1 MVAEWFYETDGEEYG
16 PVTAVQLK
24 QSATNGKLKADH
36 LIWKEG
42 MQKKVPAKSV
52 KGLFEGE
59 AARQQSSVA
68 TATEAPPKPR
78 QAPPPKKQDDDFVE
92 TEVVEEEIE
101 VVETVEADEEEK
113 PKKDRKKDREE
124 EEEPDEPPE
133 MLAEAP
139 AIYREGHPK
148 LDGPITGMLIVETTG
163 LCFSFEEEEETE
175 EVRISYAKIDNVLEP
190 AKGDFPPAMKSKAL
204 KAKVAGK
211 AGQLAS
217 GLLGKWMGG
226 TAGDMTAKL
235 GSSASKMAEGA
246 GDLGKPPRN
255 RLTIFAQL
263 KKGRCK
269 IYIDI
274 GGDTRDEMNEE
285 AKVIYKKIQS
295 ARDKFSN
302 KASEAPA
309 AQGNVNVLVVGG
321 LGGPGAHPGGG
332 HGGSG
337 MAAAPPSAGKPF
349 RVLASGKL
357 AGPFSLTEIRNLL
370 AAGKVGGADM
380 IGVETWLPVSTLSG
394 LLGGGKAAGGAG
406 AATGG
411 GKADEEEEADEED
424 EVESE
429 VKDEDEEE
437 EEESSSSNEGDS
449 IPVDD
454 EFNID

>member
-1 MVAEWFYETDGEEYG
+1 MVAEWFYEVDGEEHG
-16 PVTAVQLK
+16 PVTAVRLK
-24 QSATNGKLKADH
+24 ELATAGKLQTEN

-52 KGLFEGE
+52 KGLFGGE
-59 AARQQSSVA
+59 PARPQTSVSTA
-68 TATEAPPKPR
+68 TADPPKPK
-78 QAPPPKKQDDDFVE
+78 QAPPPKKHDDDLVE
-92 TEVVEEEIE
+92 TEVVEEE
-101 VVETVEADEEEK
+101 VVETLEAGEEEEK
-113 PKKDRKKDREE
+113 PRDKKDRKKEREE
-124 EEEPDEPPE
+124 EQPEEPPE
-133 MLAEAP
+133 IIAEVP

-148 LDGPITGMLIVETTG
+148 LDGPITGTLIVESNG

-175 EVRISYAKIDNVLEP
+175 EVRISFAKIDNVLEP
-190 AKGDFPPAMKSKAL
+190 AKGDFPPEMKSKAL

-269 IYIDI
+269 IYFDAN
-274 GGDTRDEMNEE
+274 GSTRDEMNEE
-285 AKVIYKKIQS
+285 AKVLYKTIQK
-295 ARDKFSN
+295 ARDKWSN
-302 KASEAPA
+302 KSKEPPPG
-309 AQGNVNVLVVGG
+309 QGNVNVLVVGG
-321 LGGPGAHPGGG
+321 MGGPGGG
-332 HGGSG
+332 HGGP
-337 MAAAPPSAGKPF
+337 AAAPPSAGKPF
-349 RVLASGKL
+349 RVLSSGKL
-357 AGPFSLTEIRNLL
+357 SGPFSLVEIRNLL

-380 IGVETWLPVSTLSG
+380 IGVESWLPVSTLSG
-394 LLGGGKAAGGAG
+394 LLGGKAAGGPGAG
-406 AATGG
+406 AAAG
-411 GKADEEEEADEED
+411 GKAAEEEEE

-429 VKDEDEEE
+429 VDDEEENEE
-437 EEESSSSNEGDS
+437 EEESSSDESDS

>member
-1 MVAEWFYETDGEEYG
+1 MVAEWFYEIEGEEYG

-24 QSATNGKLKADH
+24 QSATSGKLKADH

-42 MQKKVPAKSV
+42 MQRKVPAKSV
-52 KGLFEGE
+52 KGLFDGE
-59 AARQQSSVA
+59 SAKTAGGSTAVA
-68 TATEAPPKPR
+68 APPKPK
-78 QAPPPKKQDDDFVE
+78 QAPAPKKADDDLVE
-92 TEVVEEEIE
+92 TEVVEEEE
-101 VVETVEADEEEK
+101 VVETLEAVEEEEK
-113 PKKDRKKDREE
+113 PKKDRKKEREQEE
-124 EEEPDEPPE
+124 EAEEPE
-133 MLAEAP
+133 MLAEAS
-139 AIYREGHPK
+139 AVYREGHPK
-148 LDGPITGMLIVETTG
+148 LDGPITGMLIVENIG

-190 AKGDFPPAMKSKAL
+190 AKGDFPPEMKSKAM

-235 GSSASKMAEGA
+235 GSTASKMAEGA

-274 GGDTRDEMNEE
+274 AGDTRDEMNEE

-295 ARDKFSN
+295 ARDKYSN
-302 KASEAPA
+302 REKEQPA
-309 AQGNVNVLVVGG
+309 GQGNVNVLVVGG
-321 LGGPGAHPGGG
+321 MGGPVGGLGGGG
-332 HGGSG
+332 HGGG
-337 MAAAPPSAGKPF
+337 GALAAAPPSAGKPF

-357 AGPFSLTEIRNLL
+357 AGPFSLAEIRNLL

-394 LLGGGKAAGGAG
+394 LLGGGKAGGAG
-406 AATGG
+406 AAAAAA
-411 GKADEEEEADEED
+411 GKTAEGEEED

-429 VKDEDEEE
+429 VDAEEE
-437 EEESSSSNEGDS
+437 EEESSSSDEGES

>member
-1 MVAEWFYETDGEEYG
+1 MAAEWFYEIDGEEYG

-52 KGLFEGE
+52 KGLFEGDP
-59 AARQQSSVA
+59 ARQQSSVA
-68 TATEAPPKPR
+68 TATAAPPKPK
-78 QAPPPKKQDDDFVE
+78 QVPPPKKQDDDFVE

-101 VVETVEADEEEK
+101 VVETVEAEEEEK

-124 EEEPDEPPE
+124 EEEPDEPTE

-226 TAGDMTAKL
+226 TAGDVTAKL

-285 AKVIYKKIQS
+285 AKVIYKKIQG

-302 KASEAPA
+302 QAKEPPA

-321 LGGPGAHPGGG
+321 LGGPGGHPGAG
-332 HGGSG
+332 HGGGG

-394 LLGGGKAAGGAG
+394 LLGGGKAAG
-406 AATGG
+406 AAG
-411 GKADEEEEADEED
+411 GKAAEEEQEESDEE

-429 VKDEDEEE
+429 VEEEEE
-437 EEESSSSNEGDS
+437 EEESSSSSEEDS